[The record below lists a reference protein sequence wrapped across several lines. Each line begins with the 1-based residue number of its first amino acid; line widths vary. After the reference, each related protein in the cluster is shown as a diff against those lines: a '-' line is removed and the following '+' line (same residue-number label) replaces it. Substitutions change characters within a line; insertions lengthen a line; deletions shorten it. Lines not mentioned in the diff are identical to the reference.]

1 MPKLILQSEDRVLKQ
16 FPVGLMATIGRLPD
30 NTIVLDSPSVSGHHA
45 CVFRDGHRWTVED
58 LQSTNGT
65 FVNGARV
72 SRHVLQQGDV
82 VRVGKHELMLDAA
95 MDGQMLDAE
104 PVADEGSDLPLQ
116 DQDQGETV
124 FIDKRKLLARLTRSQ
139 THARHYDALLARLQD
154 VESHASLSRDRATH
168 HSPEVPEAGT
178 LRVLAGRADA
188 TEYSLEAHTSVI
200 GKGKSSLV
208 RLRGW
213 FKPRVAVVI
222 TRNRHGY
229 VATLLGGDVLINS
242 QSVNGRHELKHGD
255 LIAIDDL
262 VLEFLSTSATIARQP
277 DAVAATSMFR

>member
-1 MPKLILQSEDRVLKQ
+1 MPRLILQSEDRVLKQ

-82 VRVGKHELMLDAA
+82 VRVGKHELMLDQT
-95 MDGQMLDAE
+95 MDGQVLDARARV
-104 PVADEGSDLPLQ
+104 PMRDPIFRL
-116 DQDQGETV
+116 QDQGETV

-154 VESHASLSRDRATH
+154 VESHASQSRDRTTH